1 MKTTLLIAM
10 TMVLVLSACSTKIS
24 TKRAVDPTTKA
35 FSYGTCEPEDLIYAD
50 VESRGT
56 GYIKKTVR
64 WDPLTGRVI
73 EYTIEADPMK
83 GIVDTA
89 EAGAS
94 IGASLAGTAA
104 KVMEIR
110 RREQELINGY

>member
-1 MKTTLLIAM
+1 MKTTTLVAIAVM
-10 TMVLVLSACSTKIS
+10 LGLSACSTKIS

-35 FSYGTCEPEDLIYAD
+35 YTYSTCEPEDLIYAD
-50 VESRGT
+50 VESKGT

-110 RREQELINGY
+110 RREQALIKGY